1 MWQELHGEPEFRFQT
16 TDPKIHKR
24 MHRSSYF
31 KLVLIGMNVDLWVYK
46 ASFYSPK
53 EAVDLLFSQNT
64 VSFFEKKA
72 VDKIFPFIYQSFTET
87 GLYGY
92 KTEPFRDYLVAYKGD
107 VDITKHLFPNN
118 STLSLTLHL

>member
-1 MWQELHGEPEFRFQT
+1 MNKHHKTFMWQELHGEPEFRFQT

-53 EAVDLLFSQNT
+53 EARRSLERMSGSIYTKTDDTGVFCVKTGATL
-64 VSFFEKKA
+64 VKKN
-72 VDKIFPFIYQSFTET
+72 
-87 GLYGY
+87 
-92 KTEPFRDYLVAYKGD
+92 R
-107 VDITKHLFPNN
+107 
-118 STLSLTLHL
+118 TLESL